1 MTINEC
7 SSEARKRLGRL
18 PNIAS
23 EENEDVVIEVRG
35 EPTAVIVSYS
45 QYEQMVREREDETR
59 MKALRQLRKVRSR
72 VQENMGGVSR
82 EEAYRMA
89 GFGENAIKEVIRH
102 EDEGVMNEGS

>member
-1 MTINEC
+1 MTINVS
-7 SSEARKRLGRL
+7 SSEARKRLGRFL
-18 PNIAS
+18 SLAS

-45 QYEQMVREREDETR
+45 QYEQMAREREDEERKEALWLLRNTR
-59 MKALRQLRKVRSR
+59 AR
-72 VQENMGGVSR
+72 VQEKMGGVSR

-102 EDEGVMNEGS
+102 EDDVAANE